1 MDKSK
6 IKNFIIILLALVNIC
21 LLFIVISSDI
31 EERKAAA
38 YRTEALVNVLSENGI
53 TLNSDINLSGSIP
66 PLLFLKRDL
75 ETEEHRISALIG
87 SCYTEDKGGNCY
99 YYQGA
104 DGQANF
110 RGTGEFE
117 ISMNSGVI
125 PIGKDPV
132 ATAKATLKKLS
143 IESSDIKP
151 IVVDDGTNV
160 TGTLFGSLDGT
171 AIYNEKISFVFTSAY
186 LWLINGTRPLDTK
199 SSVQS
204 SESYPDS
211 VTILMNFLKFVND
224 TGSVCSEIKD
234 LKIEYYMYS
243 AVSENCTLRPV
254 WCVET
259 NSGLYYID
267 AASGEAENIEGA
279 S

>member
-31 EERKAAA
+31 EERKVAA
-38 YRTEALVNVLSENGI
+38 YRSEALVNVLSENGI
-53 TLNSDINLSGSIP
+53 TLNPNINLSESIP
-66 PLLFLKRDL
+66 PLLSLKRDL
-75 ETEEHRISALIG
+75 ETEKHRISALIG
-87 SCYTEDKGGNCY
+87 SCYMEDTGGNCY

-117 ISMNSGVI
+117 ISMNSDVI
-125 PIGKDPV
+125 PTGKDPV
-132 ATAKATLKKLS
+132 STAKATLKKLS
-143 IESSDIKP
+143 IDVGDIEP
-151 IVVDDGTNV
+151 IVIDDGTTV
-160 TGTLFGSLDGT
+160 TVTLFGSWEGT
-171 AIYNEKISFVFTSAY
+171 SIYNEKISFVFTSTY

-204 SESYPDS
+204 SEDYPDS

-234 LKIEYYMYS
+234 LKIEYNMYS

-254 WCVET
+254 WRIET
-259 NSGLYYID
+259 DSGSYYID
-267 AASGEAENIEGA
+267 AASGEAENVEG
-279 S
+279 SS